1 MAGGSASRIPCEEL
15 RLTQLYRALTAIAK
29 ELQEDLADGS
39 TLNKSRQQQT
49 TDDTVRNSAI
59 KIFGPPPV
67 KRPRAPRP
75 LSTESETEPD
85 QDWQFNVNLGDGNPK
100 NTLAEHSHYCIL
112 LKPQIV
118 LRSEL
123 DDESVVILAANDI
136 VLQLIDH
143 MDSIKLPDPVKAHER
158 TKYARCPDPEVRALI
173 FCRIHI
179 FLDGMQ
185 VFSPKK
191 DIHEVIDKV
200 RLPLELFVDE
210 GCRSS
215 DFEPIVRHTTLAV
228 QYDRHNRLLNDNQGK
243 KVRGLLRR

>member
-1 MAGGSASRIPCEEL
+1 M
-15 RLTQLYRALTAIAK
+15 TAIAK
-29 ELQEDLADGS
+29 ELQEDLADG
-39 TLNKSRQQQT
+39 TTFTKSRQQQG
-49 TDDTVRNSAI
+49 TDDTTRTGTI
-59 KIFGPPPV
+59 KTFRPPPV
-67 KRPRAPRP
+67 KRPPRASKP

-85 QDWQFNVNLGDGNPK
+85 EDWQFNVNLGDGNPK
-100 NTLAEHSHYCIL
+100 NILTDHSHYCIL

-123 DDESVVILAANDI
+123 DDESVVILAANDM

-158 TKYARCPDPEVRALI
+158 TKCACHPDPKVRVVI

-185 VFSPKK
+185 VFAPKN

-228 QYDRHNRLLNDNQGK
+228 QYDRHNRLSSDNQGK
-243 KVRGLLRR
+243 KVRGVL

>member
-1 MAGGSASRIPCEEL
+1 M
-15 RLTQLYRALTAIAK
+15 RLTQLHRALTAIAK
-29 ELQEDLADGS
+29 ELEEEPADGP
-39 TLNKSRQQQT
+39 TFNNPRQQQA
-49 TDDTVRNSAI
+49 TDDTVRI
-59 KIFGPPPV
+59 GTTKTFRPPPV
-67 KRPRAPRP
+67 KRPSRAPKS

-85 QDWQFNVNLGDGNPK
+85 EDWQFNVNLGDGNPK
-100 NTLAEHSHYCIL
+100 SILTEHSHYCIL

-123 DDESVVILAANDI
+123 DDESVVILAANDM

-143 MDSIKLPDPVKAHER
+143 MNTLKLPDPVKAHER
-158 TKYARCPDPEVRALI
+158 TKYACCPDPKVRVFI
-173 FCRIHI
+173 FFRIHI

-185 VFSPKK
+185 VFAPRK
-191 DIHEVIDKV
+191 DMHEVIDKV

-228 QYDRHNRLLNDNQGK
+228 QYDRHNLLSSDNQGK
-243 KVRGLLRR
+243 KVRGVP